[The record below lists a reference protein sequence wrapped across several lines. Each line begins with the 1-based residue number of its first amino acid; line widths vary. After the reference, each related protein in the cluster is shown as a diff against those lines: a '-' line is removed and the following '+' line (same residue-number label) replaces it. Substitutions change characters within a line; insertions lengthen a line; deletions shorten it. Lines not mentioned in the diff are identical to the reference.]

1 MKAYRHI
8 YYCRILLLA
17 LALFTLPCVTMAAED
32 DDEMQLPTEYYEKA
46 QQEFGKQQWNK
57 GKEIVDAG
65 LKRYPDDT
73 NLNTLAGKYW
83 LHLEKYDKARF
94 HLVKAV
100 NQYYNN
106 VEAKQMLVSVED
118 ITGNY
123 SSAICYINELL
134 EINPYWEGLWRKKIE
149 LYKKQGNTYEANRLF
164 KRLQQIYPKNKEI
177 KDAYYHELELEYA
190 KNQREGNLVAKG
202 NALRELTS
210 LDPQNVD
217 YQLALINH
225 YYNANLMQR
234 AIDQASLALA
244 ENPGNI
250 TILRKKVG
258 ILEEN
263 GQHNVAIERVKAFIN
278 SGYDTPEARRLY
290 NELMI
295 ISARK
300 GRQEDPYVIYGQIFE
315 RDRNNREALDYLIN
329 TAITQRYDQDALYY
343 IKEAKRVY
351 GLQDKKIRYKEYD
364 FYKTRGDNRQ
374 ANALL
379 DKLYQDFPN
388 DYDIAYIYSCGKLE
402 KSEQLMTAGN
412 YKEAL
417 DELYKIE
424 NIHVDEEL
432 TNTAKLK
439 MFTCL
444 YHLGMYDKAAETFEF
459 VRPSLTAEEVILK
472 RSMLLSGMSKE
483 DEALELIYN
492 SIDNLGATPAD
503 SATSER
509 YVSAAEEI
517 AVPYIKKLTTA
528 GQYEK
533 GYEVSQ
539 KLLQYDIDNYYG
551 LLYSINLAGHLGKN
565 EEHDRYTRMAIL
577 AYPNE
582 SAFAIKQ
589 ATIHNRMGEYEKA
602 VELIAGK
609 LKHYSG
615 NADFINAYV
624 ASSEL
629 LALKQM
635 KEDKHND
642 AIATLDNALEYSP
655 NNKTLLYTKG
665 IVYESAHQYDSA
677 YHYQRYFE
685 PSVLEEADYVSKMK
699 GFLFKANKNHVDV
712 EYMQSRF
719 SELDVITSVAS
730 IGYSRI
736 EGDNTYSARLNYSG
750 RNGSLFWND
759 AEATDSVDGGTGLQ
773 LIVGA
778 TRKINKKW
786 TATAN
791 IGIGGSYF
799 PKFIINGGAS
809 YYFGKDWSVDG
820 SIGYRRLRGDKNLF
834 SLSATLNKELPLWYL
849 SAGGGLINFDSEM
862 FFNLQAKVRYTPLS
876 DGRTSITA
884 AAGVGTAPE
893 LNIIDLYSLQ
903 GSFSHM
909 NSFASLGGQYL
920 ITPNLSIGL
929 LGVWNTIYDQKLAPD
944 GSVATQ
950 YRNLYNTHVQIYI
963 SF

>member
-1 MKAYRHI
+1 MKALKQDIFHT
-8 YYCRILLLA
+8 LLMVLT
-17 LALFTLPCVTMAAED
+17 LFLVPNTMMAED
-32 DDEMQLPTEYYEKA
+32 DDEFKLPTEYYDEA
-46 QQEFGKQQWNK
+46 QKEFGKQQWNK

-83 LHLEKYDKARF
+83 LYLENYDKARF

-100 NQYYNN
+100 NKYYNN

-164 KRLQQIYPKNKEI
+164 KRLQQIYPKNQEI

-210 LDPQNVD
+210 LNPQNVD

-300 GRQEDPYVIYGQIFE
+300 GRQEDPYVVYGQVFE
-315 RDRNNREALDYLIN
+315 KDRNNREALDYLLN

-343 IKEAKRVY
+343 LKEAKRVY
-351 GLQDKKIRYKEYD
+351 GVNDKKIRFKEYD
-364 FYKTRGDNRQ
+364 FYKSRGDNRH

-379 DKLYQDFPN
+379 EKLYQDFPN
-388 DYDIAYIYSCGKLE
+388 DYDIAYLYCCGKLE
-402 KSEQLMTAGN
+402 KGELLMTSGN

-417 DELYKIE
+417 VEFEKIE
-424 NIHVDEEL
+424 HLNIDAEL
-432 TNTAKLK
+432 AYTTQLK
-439 MFTCL
+439 IFTCL
-444 YHLGMYDKAAETFEF
+444 YELGMYDRAYRAFEYI
-459 VRPSLTAEEVILK
+459 RPTLTAEEAILK
-472 RSMLLSGMSKE
+472 RSMLLSGMGQE
-483 DEALELIYN
+483 DEALQLIYTT
-492 SIDNLGATPAD
+492 IDNLDEAQRD
-503 SATSER
+503 SVKVRT
-509 YVSAAEEI
+509 YIGAAEEI
-517 AVPYIKKLTTA
+517 AVPYIKDLTTT

-533 GYEVSQ
+533 AYGVSKQ
-539 KLLQYDIDNYYG
+539 LLQYDAYNYYG
-551 LLYSINLAGHLGKN
+551 LLYSINLAGHLGK
-565 EEHDRYTRMAIL
+565 HDDYDRYTHMATA
-577 AYPNE
+577 AYPDDC
-582 SAFAIKQ
+582 AFTIKQ
-589 ATIHNRMGEYEKA
+589 ASVHNRKGEYEQS
-602 VELIAGK
+602 VNLIASK
-609 LKHYSG
+609 IDSYSG

-635 KEDKHND
+635 KEDQHAD
-642 AIATLDNALEYSP
+642 AIVTLDNALRYSP

-665 IVYESAHQYDSA
+665 IVYESNHQYDSA

-685 PSVLEEADYVSKMK
+685 PSVLEEAEYVSKMK
-699 GFLFKANKNHVDV
+699 GFLFKANKNHVDM
-712 EYMQSRF
+712 EYMQARF
-719 SELDVITSVAS
+719 SEADVITSVAS
-730 IGYSRI
+730 LGYSRI
-736 EGDNTYSARLNYSG
+736 QGDNTYSARLNYSG

-759 AEATDSVDGGTGLQ
+759 AEATASDDGGTGLQ
-773 LIVGA
+773 LILGG
-778 TRKINKKW
+778 THKLNKRW
-786 TATAN
+786 TAHAN
-791 IGIGGSYF
+791 IGVGGSYF
-799 PKFIINGGAS
+799 PKFIINGGATH
-809 YYFGKDWSVDG
+809 YFKNDWSVDG
-820 SIGYRRLRGDKNLF
+820 GVGYRRLRGDKNLF
-834 SLSATLNKELPLWYL
+834 NISASVNKELPLWYL
-849 SAGGGLINFDSEM
+849 SIGGGVISFDSEIFYNM
-862 FFNLQAKVRYTPLS
+862 QAKMRYTPLGDS
-876 DGRTSITA
+876 RTSITA

-893 LNIIDLYSLQ
+893 LNIIDLYSLS

-909 NSFASLGGQYL
+909 NTFASLGGQYL

-929 LGVWNTIYDQKLAPD
+929 LGVWNTIYDQKLTSD
-944 GSVATQ
+944 GNIATQ